1 VINYK
6 LCLWKINFDIES
18 DYITLVGCNEMQS
31 NASFLGDTGDNL
43 TQIQERAIVALLANS
58 TIKRAAK
65 SIGVDETTLWRWL
78 QEKEFHNAYRAARRE
93 CVSQSIARLQQV
105 STEAVSTLREVMRDK
120 TAKGSERVSAAKA
133 IIEYSIKAVEI
144 EDLAQ
149 RVEELESVMAA
160 TEKPK

>member
-1 VINYK
+1 
-6 LCLWKINFDIES
+6 
-18 DYITLVGCNEMQS
+18 MQS
-31 NASFLGDTGDNL
+31 NATFQTDLDSKL
-43 TQIQERAIVALLANS
+43 TPIQERAIVALLANS

-78 QEKEFHNAYRAARRE
+78 QDKDFHAAYRNARRE
-93 CVSQSIARLQQV
+93 SVSQAIARLQQV
-105 STEAVSTLREVMRDK
+105 STEAVNTLREVMRDR

-149 RVEELESVMAA
+149 RIEELESVMAA
-160 TEKPK
+160 TAKPQVTK

>member
-1 VINYK
+1 
-6 LCLWKINFDIES
+6 
-18 DYITLVGCNEMQS
+18 MQS
-31 NASFLGDTGDNL
+31 NATFQSDFDSKL
-43 TQIQERAIVALLANS
+43 TPIQERAIVALLANS

-78 QEKEFHNAYRAARRE
+78 QDKDFHTAYRTARRE
-93 CVSQSIARLQQV
+93 SVSQAIARLQQV
-105 STEAVSTLREVMRDK
+105 STEAVNTLREVMRDK

-133 IIEYSIKAVEI
+133 IIEFSIKAVEI

-160 TEKPK
+160 TVKPQVTK